1 MTEFQWKDNFINQE
15 KKIEHINKFVLLIL
29 MIKVKVGKTTKLERT
44 IPSLKVQ
51 DFSVYEEYLKKYI
64 LPAEIKNKSKLL
76 HNQPLFKDYVSK
88 IKNDEALKINTKVK
102 QIVFEKFAKY
112 VNLKDTNSE
121 KNARNLMYWFCIPFL
136 INFIFLIKDQKNF
149 NYLFV
154 SLMAFIFLFLW
165 GKNIVWA
172 FQGKSKVFLF
182 NTLRINT
189 ELCLLALQEELEVL
203 EKILGNPSDLYKKN
217 TEEQNF
223 ELFQDVFP
231 VQDTFTEEEAKKIQV
246 GQTYGFKQSTNNNTS
261 AIFDDYSKELK
272 ERAKD
277 SKINV
282 PVPTHEYVFQGIA
295 GFSKMGLGILGYVGV
310 TAYGA
315 TEEAVALKCNGQID
329 PSVGYSMMMGYS
341 ASSVLFADGFNL
353 FVGAF
358 QKTQKDSIF
367 WNVFQNL
374 ITDLMV
380 DVGKGLSKIRN
391 KETEQR
397 K

>member
-154 SLMAFIFLFLW
+154 SLMALIFLFLW

-231 VQDTFTEEEAKKIQV
+231 VQDTFIIELREKGILDENSFVNKNYNHFLIQYLKTIRKKKFQEEVFNWQLINHV
-246 GQTYGFKQSTNNNTS
+246 M
-261 AIFDDYSKELK
+261 IFDIPK
-272 ERAKD
+272 ERKSHFLKKSFKAN
-277 SKINV
+277 SKWDK
-282 PVPTHEYVFQGIA
+282 EYQAFCEN
-295 GFSKMGLGILGYVGV
+295 LPL
-310 TAYGA
+310 
-315 TEEAVALKCNGQID
+315 LK
-329 PSVGYSMMMGYS
+329 
-341 ASSVLFADGFNL
+341 
-353 FVGAF
+353 
-358 QKTQKDSIF
+358 
-367 WNVFQNL
+367 
-374 ITDLMV
+374 
-380 DVGKGLSKIRN
+380 N
-391 KETEQR
+391 K
-397 K
+397 

>member
-154 SLMAFIFLFLW
+154 SLIAFIFLFLW

-189 ELCLLALQEELEVL
+189 ELCLLALQKELEVL

-231 VQDTFTEEEAKKIQV
+231 VQDTFIIELREKGILDENSFVNKNYNHFLIQYLKTIRKKKFQEEVFNWQLINHV
-246 GQTYGFKQSTNNNTS
+246 M
-261 AIFDDYSKELK
+261 IFDIPK
-272 ERAKD
+272 ERKSHFLKKSFKVN
-277 SKINV
+277 SKWDK
-282 PVPTHEYVFQGIA
+282 EYQAFCEN
-295 GFSKMGLGILGYVGV
+295 LPP
-310 TAYGA
+310 
-315 TEEAVALKCNGQID
+315 LK
-329 PSVGYSMMMGYS
+329 
-341 ASSVLFADGFNL
+341 
-353 FVGAF
+353 
-358 QKTQKDSIF
+358 
-367 WNVFQNL
+367 
-374 ITDLMV
+374 
-380 DVGKGLSKIRN
+380 N
-391 KETEQR
+391 K
-397 K
+397 

>member
-88 IKNDEALKINTKVK
+88 IKNDEALKINIKVK

-231 VQDTFTEEEAKKIQV
+231 VQAPLLLNCEKREFLTKTV
-246 GQTYGFKQSTNNNTS
+246 LSTRTII
-261 AIFDDYSKELK
+261 IF
-272 ERAKD
+272 
-277 SKINV
+277 
-282 PVPTHEYVFQGIA
+282 
-295 GFSKMGLGILGYVGV
+295 
-310 TAYGA
+310 
-315 TEEAVALKCNGQID
+315 
-329 PSVGYSMMMGYS
+329 
-341 ASSVLFADGFNL
+341 
-353 FVGAF
+353 
-358 QKTQKDSIF
+358 
-367 WNVFQNL
+367 
-374 ITDLMV
+374 
-380 DVGKGLSKIRN
+380 
-391 KETEQR
+391 
-397 K
+397 

>member
-88 IKNDEALKINTKVK
+88 IKNDEALKINIKVK
-102 QIVFEKFAKY
+102 QIIFEKFAEY

-121 KNARNLMYWFCIPFL
+121 KNARNIMYWFCIPFL

-149 NYLFV
+149 NYLLV

-231 VQDTFTEEEAKKIQV
+231 VQDTFIIELREKGILDENSFVNKNYNHFLIQYLKTIRKKKFQEEVFNWQLINHV
-246 GQTYGFKQSTNNNTS
+246 M
-261 AIFDDYSKELK
+261 IFDIPK
-272 ERAKD
+272 ERKSHFLKKSFKAN
-277 SKINV
+277 SKWDK
-282 PVPTHEYVFQGIA
+282 EYQAFCEN
-295 GFSKMGLGILGYVGV
+295 LPP
-310 TAYGA
+310 
-315 TEEAVALKCNGQID
+315 LK
-329 PSVGYSMMMGYS
+329 
-341 ASSVLFADGFNL
+341 
-353 FVGAF
+353 
-358 QKTQKDSIF
+358 
-367 WNVFQNL
+367 
-374 ITDLMV
+374 
-380 DVGKGLSKIRN
+380 N
-391 KETEQR
+391 K
-397 K
+397 

>member
-44 IPSLKVQ
+44 IPSLKIQ

-88 IKNDEALKINTKVK
+88 IKNDEALKINIKVK

-231 VQDTFTEEEAKKIQV
+231 VQDTFIIELREKGILDENSFVNKQYNHFLIQYLKTIRKKKFQEEVFNWQLINHV
-246 GQTYGFKQSTNNNTS
+246 M
-261 AIFDDYSKELK
+261 IFDIPK
-272 ERAKD
+272 ERKSHFLKKSFKAN
-277 SKINV
+277 SKWDK
-282 PVPTHEYVFQGIA
+282 EYQAFCEN
-295 GFSKMGLGILGYVGV
+295 LPP
-310 TAYGA
+310 
-315 TEEAVALKCNGQID
+315 LK
-329 PSVGYSMMMGYS
+329 
-341 ASSVLFADGFNL
+341 
-353 FVGAF
+353 
-358 QKTQKDSIF
+358 
-367 WNVFQNL
+367 
-374 ITDLMV
+374 
-380 DVGKGLSKIRN
+380 N
-391 KETEQR
+391 K
-397 K
+397 

>member
-88 IKNDEALKINTKVK
+88 IKNDEALKINIKVK

-231 VQDTFTEEEAKKIQV
+231 VQDTFIIELREKGILDENSFVNKQYNHFLIQYLKTIRKKKFQEEVFNWQLINHV
-246 GQTYGFKQSTNNNTS
+246 M
-261 AIFDDYSKELK
+261 IFDIPK
-272 ERAKD
+272 ERKSHFLKKSFKAN
-277 SKINV
+277 SKWDK
-282 PVPTHEYVFQGIA
+282 EYQAFCEN
-295 GFSKMGLGILGYVGV
+295 LPP
-310 TAYGA
+310 
-315 TEEAVALKCNGQID
+315 LK
-329 PSVGYSMMMGYS
+329 
-341 ASSVLFADGFNL
+341 
-353 FVGAF
+353 
-358 QKTQKDSIF
+358 
-367 WNVFQNL
+367 
-374 ITDLMV
+374 
-380 DVGKGLSKIRN
+380 N
-391 KETEQR
+391 K
-397 K
+397 